1 MNSNGPSV
9 TGQTRVG
16 ANVRSALVL
25 VSLLVATVGLSQI
38 FGRTFALENW
48 LIWRYLRAWAAVLAF
63 SLAALSVGNFIVG
76 FLSAPG
82 ERQDAHITFCFATGT
97 YAFFLAVFL
106 VGILGLLGRL
116 SFFAIPC
123 GLFALGA
130 PRLSRDLLAYRAR
143 QRERPSDFRL
153 SLGEA
158 AASALGLVGLV
169 AIFLPT
175 LVPENVAYDA
185 RWYHLPLAEHYVA
198 AGAIR
203 PMGEGAL
210 AGTVPHL
217 ASLLYTW
224 AFSAPGDLF
233 DHVELA
239 AQLEVGIF
247 LFTLGGIPALVRL
260 LVPASR
266 GRASWATFFL
276 FPAILIYD
284 STLLTAAD
292 HVAAL
297 WTIPTWIAFVRAVR
311 DLKPRACLLLTI
323 QLCGLMMT
331 KYTSAMA
338 VVFPVLGIALRS
350 AVLAFERVRGRTSSN
365 AWFSGPLVATGAGLA
380 LTAPHWLKNWLW
392 YGDPVYPLLRHHLH
406 VRPWIPDGERL
417 YQIFSNETFHARGT
431 WPEKLRGALH
441 GLYDYSYGLY
451 TWQIFHDL
459 FPVFGSLFTCCL
471 FALPFLKG
479 TRRVWLLAAAVH
491 LGLFT
496 WYLFFS
502 EDRYLQALLPW
513 MVGATSAIFS
523 LAWSAGLAAR
533 AGVVALAGLQ
543 LVWGAETV
551 FWPTHQMHGRSGISL
566 VNDFFARTMRKDTE
580 SRTKPFEEL
589 ARIGRSI
596 EKSSKV
602 LVHAEHLRLGI
613 GVQTATDAY
622 RVQYGISY
630 GYLDSAGDVY
640 HLFRKLGITH
650 VLWAPEQTNEENSLA
665 AELVFHGFV
674 SRYLHNVQNFGS
686 RSLGE
691 LPQKAPPTERSE
703 VLYYGCDG
711 KYENG
716 LYELSD
722 LRVSPLLAPG
732 EKLKAPPLPRVRIDD
747 KNRDTLVRRANY
759 VVVSRQCGEALALQD
774 FERIARWRSAELM
787 LRKP

>member
-1 MNSNGPSV
+1 
-9 TGQTRVG
+9 
-16 ANVRSALVL
+16 
-25 VSLLVATVGLSQI
+25 
-38 FGRTFALENW
+38 
-48 LIWRYLRAWAAVLAF
+48 
-63 SLAALSVGNFIVG
+63 
-76 FLSAPG
+76 
-82 ERQDAHITFCFATGT
+82 
-97 YAFFLAVFL
+97 
-106 VGILGLLGRL
+106 
-116 SFFAIPC
+116 
-123 GLFALGA
+123 
-130 PRLSRDLLAYRAR
+130 LLAYRAR

-158 AASALGLVGLV
+158 AAAALGLVGLV

-203 PMGEGAL
+203 PLTEGAL

-217 ASLLYTW
+217 ASILYTW

-260 LVPASR
+260 LVPTA
-266 GRASWATFFL
+266 RARSSWATFFL
-276 FPAILIYD
+276 FPAILVYD

-292 HVAAL
+292 HIAAL

-323 QLCGLMMT
+323 QLSGLMMT

-338 VVFPVLGIALRS
+338 IVFPVLGISLRAL
-350 AVLAFERVRGRTSSN
+350 VLAVARLRGRTRSN
-365 AWFSGPLVATGAGLA
+365 AWLSGPLVASVAGLM

-392 YGDPVYPLLRHHLH
+392 YGDPIYPLLRHHLH

-417 YQIFSNETFHARGT
+417 YQIFTNENFHARGT

-459 FPVFGSLFTCCL
+459 FPVFGSLFTGCL
-471 FALPFLKG
+471 LALPFLKG
-479 TRRVWLLAAAVH
+479 TRRVWLLAAAIHV
-491 LGLFT
+491 GLFT

-513 MVGATSAIFS
+513 MVAATSAVFS
-523 LAWSAGLAAR
+523 LAWRAGLAAR
-533 AGVVALAGLQ
+533 VGVVALAGLQ
-543 LVWGAETV
+543 LVWGAEMV
-551 FWPTHQMHGRSGISL
+551 FWPTHQMAGRSGLAL
-566 VNDFFARTMRKDTE
+566 VNDFFARTMRKDTDT
-580 SRTKPFEEL
+580 RTRPFEDL
-589 ARIGRSI
+589 AQIGRSI
-596 EKSSKV
+596 PKSSKV
-602 LVHAEHLRLGI
+602 LVHAEHLRLGL

-630 GYLDSAGDVY
+630 GYLNSPGEVY
-640 HLFRKLGITH
+640 TLFRRLGITH
-650 VLWAPEQTNEENSLA
+650 VLWTPEQTHEENSLA

-674 SRYLHNVQNFGS
+674 TQNLRNVQYFGA

-691 LPQKAPPTERSE
+691 LRDKAPAPTPSE
-703 VLYYGCDG
+703 VLYYACDG

-722 LRVSPLLAPG
+722 LRISPVLAPG
-732 EKLKAPPLPRVRIDD
+732 EKTQTPPSPRVRIDGT
-747 KNRDTLVRRANY
+747 NRNDLLGRVSYLVVNH
-759 VVVSRQCGEALALQD
+759 QCKEALALGD
-774 FERIARWRSAELM
+774 FERIARWRSSELM
-787 LRKP
+787 LRKR